1 MGQRQLQD
9 ETRNV
14 YVWGLDA
21 SYIRELTV
29 RISLWPNDIIWHQTS
44 WSTFVHEMTRCML
57 GTKPLPEPML
67 NYCQL
72 DPKEHTSMI
81 FFFWGRGS
89 QIFIQENQFETV
101 VCCKLLIIVLRPGW
115 VNSLTSGRGGNNFE
129 ILTIELILRIDI
141 LTTSYEIVLRRMP
154 NHQSHDKSTLIQV
167 MAWC

>member
-1 MGQRQLQD
+1 MDWAKTTARR
-9 ETRNV
+9 ETFMFWDWVCLILENWR
-14 YVWGLDA
+14 YLFHCGL
-21 SYIRELTV
+21 V
-29 RISLWPNDIIWHQTS
+29 IIWHQTS
-44 WSTFVHEMTRCML
+44 WSAFVHEMTRCML

-89 QIFIQENQFETV
+89 QIFIQENQFENV

-129 ILTIELILRIDI
+129 AFTFKSFFELIFWQLLIK
-141 LTTSYEIVLRRMP
+141 LFSGGCQTT
-154 NHQSHDKSTLIQV
+154 KV
-167 MAWC
+167 MVSQHWFR